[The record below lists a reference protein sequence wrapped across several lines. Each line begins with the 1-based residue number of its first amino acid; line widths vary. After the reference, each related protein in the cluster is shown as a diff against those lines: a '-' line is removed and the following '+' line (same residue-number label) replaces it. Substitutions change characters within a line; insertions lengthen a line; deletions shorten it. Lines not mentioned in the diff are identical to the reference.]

1 MLVTA
6 ATGPWEG
13 QLQTLQQ
20 LILACPCACRQALL
34 QYLLVPLLQLA
45 PLSYQVHTLQQRA
58 AALISTI
65 KGKPEGMSPSVAA
78 EEGSALIAKAAAYR
92 VLHVMYDSVPKEAI
106 KEILKDVGGNK
117 VAGFAWLTACLTK
130 ASSIY
135 MLKDLMVRREACHV
149 KQLLHT

>member
-1 MLVTA
+1 MHDLQKLGSSPCLLVQTSASAVSADDRCKWPLGRPTAHPTA
-6 ATGPWEG
+6 ADSS
-13 QLQTLQQ
+13 
-20 LILACPCACRQALL
+20 CPCACRQAVL

-92 VLHVMYDSVPKEAI
+92 VLQVMYDSVPKEAI

-117 VAGFAWLTACLTK
+117 VAGCA
-130 ASSIY
+130 
-135 MLKDLMVRREACHV
+135 
-149 KQLLHT
+149 